1 MASSRLN
8 EPTIGIDPPLPTS
21 AAGLPH
27 SASSA
32 RRARRNAW
40 FLVGSEMA
48 GLPAWLMNSA
58 FTSGGSRDV
67 TKDRN
72 DWATRSGFCLP
83 TSRNEILAL
92 ALAGNTV
99 FVPCARVAAD
109 NSIDVAGR
117 PRPELFERR
126 AVALARR
133 RRQPD
138 VAQERHGV
146 EIELVPLIQT
156 SCGGSSTPS

>member
-40 FLVGSEMA
+40 FLIDSEMA

-67 TKDRN
+67 TKERNGLRDALRVLLADEPERNLGAGLGRQDRL
-72 DWATRSGFCLP
+72 C
-83 TSRNEILAL
+83 AL
-92 ALAGNTV
+92 R
-99 FVPCARVAAD
+99 PC
-109 NSIDVAGR
+109 S
-117 PRPELFERR
+117 
-126 AVALARR
+126 
-133 RRQPD
+133 RRQF
-138 VAQERHGV
+138 H
-146 EIELVPLIQT
+146 
-156 SCGGSSTPS
+156 